1 MDYVLQ
7 TRLSIN
13 CIDGAGDSLV
23 VPGHTPVVED
33 DVRQPDFPA
42 RDPHHLQSVII
53 SGVPRQLLVY
63 PFLMERE

>member
-1 MDYVLQ
+1 MDYFFQ
-7 TRLSIN
+7 IRLSIN

-23 VPGHTPVVED
+23 VPGHAPVVED
-33 DVRQPDFPA
+33 DIRQPDFPA
-42 RDPHHLQSVII
+42 RDPHHLQSVIM

>member
-1 MDYVLQ
+1 MDYFFQ
-7 TRLSIN
+7 IRLSIN
-13 CIDGAGDSLV
+13 CIDGAGGSLV

-33 DVRQPDFPA
+33 DIRQPDFPA

>member
-7 TRLSIN
+7 IRLSIN
-13 CIDGAGDSLV
+13 CIDGAV
-23 VPGHTPVVED
+23 VPGHAPVVED
-33 DVRQPDFPA
+33 DIRQPDFPA

-53 SGVPRQLLVY
+53 SGVPRQLLVF

>member
-1 MDYVLQ
+1 MDYFFQ
-7 TRLSIN
+7 IRLSIN

-33 DVRQPDFPA
+33 DIRQPDFPA